1 MNFNE
6 KLISLRKELPVIQD
20 GSVEFISHE
29 NPNVFAYRRSLGE
42 EELLVFCNLGE
53 EEIEIDG
60 IKTEDYERIIGN
72 YQGIAVQ
79 ENGFMLRLYETVV
92 LKKM

>member
-1 MNFNE
+1 MSW
-6 KLISLRKELPVIQD
+6 K
-20 GSVEFISHE
+20 
-29 NPNVFAYRRSLGE
+29 RSGK
-42 EELLVFCNLGE
+42 GE